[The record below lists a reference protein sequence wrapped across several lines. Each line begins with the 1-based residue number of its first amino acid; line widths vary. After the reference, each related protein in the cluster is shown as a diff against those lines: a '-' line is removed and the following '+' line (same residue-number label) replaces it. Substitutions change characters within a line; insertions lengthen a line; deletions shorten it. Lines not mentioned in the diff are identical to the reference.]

1 MAFASTASSGSL
13 PLPIWIPRQ
22 RSRVWTIARPLGGHS
37 HPSYAIWALQDL
49 CEWRQARH
57 VSDSQLWVLCFS
69 PSQYRDDAAAQPPT
83 ASQESGLSTC
93 TVSTSPDSYDALGVG
108 LGCTGEFRGVDIRAL
123 ATRRRRR
130 ARRDSTAQ
138 EDSEGP
144 SRSISAP
151 LDAYDAPQL
160 PTWAPTGISGCLPP
174 RFLDGAVTQPHQ
186 STYARTIGLDAP
198 HTRSLGAPGR
208 LLAARGERPGG
219 VCSHGMPPAS
229 ARIRARVCDDAA
241 RFWRVRVRGY
251 GPTELAS
258 RRAIPAS
265 LGCWGGVRV
274 EGVPGACSR
283 SSACSFGRAGST
295 LAPCTVRV
303 R

>member
-1 MAFASTASSGSL
+1 MSPTASSGCIASL
-13 PLPIWIPRQ
+13 PLN
-22 RSRVWTIARPLGGHS
+22 IA
-37 HPSYAIWALQDL
+37 
-49 CEWRQARH
+49 
-57 VSDSQLWVLCFS
+57 
-69 PSQYRDDAAAQPPT
+69 T
-83 ASQESGLSTC
+83 M
-93 TVSTSPDSYDALGVG
+93 
-108 LGCTGEFRGVDIRAL
+108 
-123 ATRRRRR
+123 RRRSLRR
-130 ARRDSTAQ
+130 PHRSQAYQRAQCRHLQTRTTRSVSGSAVPASSGDSTFAHSPRGDADAPGGTLRLKKTPRDPTAQ

-160 PTWAPTGISGCLPP
+160 PTWAPTAISGCLPP

-186 STYARTIGLDAP
+186 STYARTIGLRAP

-251 GPTELAS
+251 GPTQLAS